1 MYVLNFN
8 KKIKFDK
15 NKNNNKAKNHEKNIY
30 KTMVEKNME
39 NTRFTV
45 IQNHTK

>member
-15 NKNNNKAKNHEKNIY
+15 NKNNKAKNHEKNIY
-30 KTMVEKNME
+30 KTMVE
-39 NTRFTV
+39 
-45 IQNHTK
+45 